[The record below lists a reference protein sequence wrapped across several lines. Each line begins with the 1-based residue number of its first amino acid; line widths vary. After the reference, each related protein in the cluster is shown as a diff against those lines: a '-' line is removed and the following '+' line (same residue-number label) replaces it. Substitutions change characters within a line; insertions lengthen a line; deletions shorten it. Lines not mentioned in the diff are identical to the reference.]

1 MDRQQ
6 RACGARPQVVLT
18 FDGPA
23 LLSRFGVKA
32 FVSPINSGN
41 ARRKPAR
48 RGRDTFVPYAT
59 WLREGWA
66 SGQRTRPPAEVLFSC
81 TIPAQAPY
89 LTDIAK
95 A

>member
-1 MDRQQ
+1 
-6 RACGARPQVVLT
+6 L
-18 FDGPA
+18 
-23 LLSRFGVKA
+23 
-32 FVSPINSGN
+32 
-41 ARRKPAR
+41 
-48 RGRDTFVPYAT
+48 RG
-59 WLREGWA
+59 GWA